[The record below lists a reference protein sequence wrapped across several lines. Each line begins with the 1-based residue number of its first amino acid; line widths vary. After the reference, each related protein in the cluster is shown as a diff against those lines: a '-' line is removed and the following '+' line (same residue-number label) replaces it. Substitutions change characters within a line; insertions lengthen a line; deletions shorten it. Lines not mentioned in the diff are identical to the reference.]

1 MIFFYPSSI
10 KNLLS
15 FKVECSKISYIFNV
29 ILPLSLLGKLCVIT
43 LIVFEPELH
52 HYVQF
57 LFKNTECKI

>member
-1 MIFFYPSSI
+1 M
-10 KNLLS
+10 NLLS
-15 FKVECSKISYIFNV
+15 FQVECFKISYIFNV